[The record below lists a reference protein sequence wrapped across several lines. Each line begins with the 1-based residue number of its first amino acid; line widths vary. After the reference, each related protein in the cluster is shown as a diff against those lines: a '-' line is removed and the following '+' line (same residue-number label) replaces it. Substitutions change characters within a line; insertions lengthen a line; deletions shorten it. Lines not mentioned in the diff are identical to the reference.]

1 MTASGVGSNVA
12 LYATE
17 TTSINTAGSHTV
29 TAVYSGDNSYQ
40 GSTSAPATF
49 KALYPVTISV
59 TENSTNINY
68 GQSLTIT
75 AKVTSSGKNARDE
88 RAIAI
93 LRKYRD
99 YRSPSPLHWVSMRA
113 ETKC

>member
-17 TTSINTAGSHTV
+17 TTTINTAGSHTV

-49 KALYPVTISV
+49 KACTL
-59 TENSTNINY
+59 
-68 GQSLTIT
+68 
-75 AKVTSSGKNARDE
+75 
-88 RAIAI
+88 
-93 LRKYRD
+93 
-99 YRSPSPLHWVSMRA
+99 
-113 ETKC
+113 